1 MMVMM
6 KFRAVY
12 LLLLSIVSWCRGE
25 EQITGVTGSNVTFR
39 ASVNVRPSEINWLK
53 NEIKIVDLEE
63 GKEPDFY
70 RFYNIKERVIVNLA
84 EKTFTLLD
92 VIPGD
97 SGRYKAMLLVDGTYQ
112 NLFFSLRVLDPV
124 CNVSVQNTTV
134 GNNVTLRCFCSS
146 DGAEPVQYEW
156 RNVSH
161 RLSVQQNLTV
171 SMGEKPQT
179 LWCIASNQVSSSN
192 ATITVPPRTP
202 DPVCKVSV
210 QNTTVGN
217 NVTLRCFCSSD
228 GAESAQYEWRNVSHR
243 LTDQQNLTVSMGKKP
258 QTLWC
263 IASNE
268 VSSSNATITVPRRI
282 PESTGAYRSH
292 IIIAVTAI
300 TITIIVLITALCYY
314 KKSPCGAP
322 SVSAGR
328 HRKKELQIGEDH
340 PPTRSVD
347 GKGSCGGTYIL
358 RSDTELL
365 PCLGDS

>member
-202 DPVCKVSV
+202 
-210 QNTTVGN
+210 
-217 NVTLRCFCSSD
+217 
-228 GAESAQYEWRNVSHR
+228 
-243 LTDQQNLTVSMGKKP
+243 
-258 QTLWC
+258 
-263 IASNE
+263 
-268 VSSSNATITVPRRI
+268 
-282 PESTGAYRSH
+282 ESTGAYRSH

-365 PCLGDS
+365 PCLGGERTDVAPL